1 MHLRRFEF
9 TIAFMFIAVFGPF
22 FASLLIAAISI
33 PVIIRVAALK
43 HLTDNPDQDRKLHN
57 GQIPTLGGI
66 AIFGGAVFSFS
77 SFTDYLGLSDIK
89 FMVPSLILLFFA
101 GVKDDILILSPFK
114 KLSVQ
119 VICATMI
126 TLVGDLRL
134 TSLWGILGITD
145 ISWTVGV
152 ILTLVAIVGLINA
165 FNLIDGANGLAASLG
180 IVASAFFGSW
190 FYVTDSIF
198 LCILSFSLAGALCG
212 FLYYNM
218 SPAKIFMGDTGSMI
232 IGFIVSLLAI
242 KFVEI
247 NRSVAIDPQYYIKA
261 APGVA
266 MAVLSIPVFDM
277 TRVFLSRILRK
288 RNPFSAD
295 RRHIHHILMDIGFSH
310 NQVTLFLVAFTFLA
324 LWTSLLLKEWRSI
337 DVALIVAAQYAV
349 VFSGAFFTLKKKA
362 LVHNVVP
369 LKKNGL

>member
-1 MHLRRFEF
+1 MF
-9 TIAFMFIAVFGPF
+9 TSVSGPF
-22 FASLLIAAISI
+22 LASLLIALISI

-43 HLTDNPDQDRKLHN
+43 NLTDDPDQGRKLHN

-66 AIFGGAVFSFS
+66 AIFGGTVFSFS
-77 SFTDYLGLSDIK
+77 SFTDFLGVAEIK

-101 GVKDDILILSPFK
+101 GVKDDILLLTPFK

-119 VICATMI
+119 VICAAMI

-145 ISWTVGV
+145 VSWLVGV
-152 ILTLVAIVGLINA
+152 LLTMLAIVGLINA

-180 IVASAFFGSW
+180 IIASVFFGGW
-190 FYVTDSIF
+190 FYATGATF

-212 FLYYNM
+212 FLYYNI
-218 SPAKIFMGDTGSMI
+218 SPAKIFMGDTGSMV

-247 NRSVAIDPQYYIKA
+247 NRSVAVDPQYYIKA

-266 MAVLSIPVFDM
+266 IAVLVIPLFDM
-277 TRVFLSRILRK
+277 ARVVTSRLLSRRS
-288 RNPFSAD
+288 PFSAD
-295 RRHIHHILMDIGFSH
+295 RSHIHHILMDIGLSH
-310 NQVTLFLVAFTFLA
+310 NQVTLFLTVFTFIA
-324 LWTSLLLKEWRSI
+324 LWISLSLKDWRSV
-337 DVALIVAAQYAV
+337 DVAAVVLAQYLC
-349 VFSGAFFTLKKKA
+349 VFFGAMYLKKKS
-362 LVHNVVP
+362 LNKHKVMP
-369 LKKNGL
+369 QWKSCL

>member
-1 MHLRRFEF
+1 ML
-9 TIAFMFIAVFGPF
+9 TAVLGPF

-43 HLTDNPDQDRKLHN
+43 HLTDDPDQDRKLHN
-57 GQIPTLGGI
+57 GRIPTLGGI

-77 SFTDYLGLSDIK
+77 SFTDYLGLADIK

-101 GVKDDILILSPFK
+101 GVKDDILILSPLK

-134 TSLWGILGITD
+134 TSLWGILGITE
-145 ISWTVGV
+145 ISWVVGT

-190 FYVTDSIF
+190 FFVTNSIF
-198 LCILSFSLAGALCG
+198 LCVLSFSLAGALAG
-212 FLYYNM
+212 FLYYNIT
-218 SPAKIFMGDTGSMI
+218 PAKIFMGDTGSMI

-242 KFVEI
+242 KFIEI
-247 NRSVAIDPQYYIKA
+247 NRSVAIDPQFYIKA

-266 MAVLSIPVFDM
+266 MAVLVIPVFDM
-277 TRVFLSRILRK
+277 ARVFISRLLK
-288 RNPFSAD
+288 KKNPFSAD
-295 RRHIHHILMDIGFSH
+295 RRHIHHILIDIGLSH
-310 NQVTLFLVAFTFLA
+310 NQVTLFLVTFTFLA
-324 LWTSLLLKEWRSI
+324 LWTSLLMKEWRSI
-337 DVALIVAAQYAV
+337 DVFLLVAAQYLV
-349 VFSGAFFTLKKKA
+349 VFSVALAIHKKKH
-362 LVHNVVP
+362 LPHNISVFQR
-369 LKKNGL
+369 KKPHTKV